1 MAAVS
6 RNDLCPCGSGKKY
19 KKCCLNAPDPKVA
32 RHSRNL
38 KIGVAVLTIVTVLAF
53 FLAGRGIGSA
63 VGMASFGLAIG
74 YMMMGPPPSA
84 DGKGSGGGM
93 LGGSKP
99 PTGKPPV

>member
-38 KIGVAVLTIVTVLAF
+38 KVGVVVLTIVTVLTF

-63 VGMASFGLAIG
+63 VGMASFGLVIG

-84 DGKGSGGGM
+84 DGKASGGG
-93 LGGSKP
+93 GKAGP
-99 PTGKPPV
+99 PI

>member
-1 MAAVS
+1 M
-6 RNDLCPCGSGKKY
+6 
-19 KKCCLNAPDPKVA
+19 
-32 RHSRNL
+32 
-38 KIGVAVLTIVTVLAF
+38 LTVVTVLAF

>member
-19 KKCCLNAPDPKVA
+19 KKCCLGAPNPKVA

-38 KIGVAVLTIVTVLAF
+38 KIGTAVLALVTLLAF
-53 FLAGRGIGSA
+53 LLAGRGVGSA
-63 VGMASFGLAIG
+63 VGMASFGLVIG

-84 DGKGSGGGM
+84 DKPSGGG
-93 LGGSKP
+93 GGAGTGRP
-99 PTGKPPV
+99 PI